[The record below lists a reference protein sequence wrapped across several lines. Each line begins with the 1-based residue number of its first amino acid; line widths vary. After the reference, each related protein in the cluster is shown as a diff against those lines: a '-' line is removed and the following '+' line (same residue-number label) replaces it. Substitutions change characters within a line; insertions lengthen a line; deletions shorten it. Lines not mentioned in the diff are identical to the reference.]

1 MKKFQ
6 DYVDVGFLIATL
18 IIPFIPNFGRLDI
31 VGPQYLFLSALL
43 FIFITF
49 KLFSSEAFKFRINYS
64 IIFFLLFLIMA
75 FLSMFN
81 SFNLI
86 ESIIEVNKHFVT
98 FFFLVITFSIF
109 NINKNYIHTA
119 TLTLVGFLF
128 VETSYILNI
137 FIENYSFEN
146 PPSRLREFQGLAYNQ
161 NIASNSIMC
170 KIPLTLYFLFK
181 AKSKTYEYLLLT
193 LLAISIFVL
202 LIIGSRSTIYS
213 TYLLLFSL
221 IGFFIFSK
229 KQNFLDLNR
238 KLLLKPILIILSV
251 FIFQNILYRNSTSN
265 LQAVNRSLQLDDYST
280 NYRLKLWESSLEM
293 LMDYPILGVGIGNWK
308 IMSIKYGKEN
318 INQYEVPKHAHNDFF
333 QIMAEAGILGGL
345 FYMLFFISP
354 FYFVITKFKSIST
367 ERKRFTIL
375 LTFSL
380 VFIGVD
386 YFFNFPRIRPYS
398 LLNLFWVFAFIYNV
412 NTIENE

>member
-49 KLFSSEAFKFRINYS
+49 KLFSSEAFKFKINYS

-75 FLSMFN
+75 LLSMFN

-86 ESIIEVNKHFVT
+86 ESIIEVHKHFVT

-146 PPSRLREFQGLAYNQ
+146 PPTRLREFQGLAYNQ

-213 TYLLLFSL
+213 TYLLLISL
-221 IGFFIFSK
+221 IGLFIFSK

-333 QIMAEAGILGGL
+333 QIIAETGILGGL
-345 FYMLFFISP
+345 FYILFFISP
-354 FYFVITKFKSIST
+354 FYFVVINFKSIST